1 MVESVT
7 PPLVSVVVPADNAA
21 WSLDET
27 LASVCAQTHRD
38 IEVLVVDDG
47 STDSTAE
54 VATAWSQRD
63 SRVRLIS
70 KPNGGVASA
79 RNRGMR
85 EARGV
90 YVAPIDADDLWEPD
104 NLERQVAAL
113 EAAGPDACMA
123 FAESVFVD
131 SNDRPL
137 PAAVWCPWE
146 TRTDTPKPPE
156 TDFRG
161 LLLRNSVANGSA
173 AVFRRDRMLEAG
185 GYDEGLRAAGGQGA
199 EDWKLT
205 LTLAARGRV
214 VYVSAPTVRYRMS
227 YDSMSSGA
235 VPAMRRGVLM
245 VIDHARRH
253 GPPLAPWNYWHART
267 RMLVWMLPRALR
279 SGQWRQAL
287 SLAVGAFVL
296 NPLWWVKPEP
306 WTLIWR
312 TCTTGVA
319 EVLGLRRGSAP
330 GG

>member
-1 MVESVT
+1 MTS
-7 PPLVSVVVPADNAA
+7 PLVSVVVPAYNAA

-27 LASVCAQTHRD
+27 LASVCAQTYPNL
-38 IEVLVVDDG
+38 EVLVVDDG
-47 STDSTAE
+47 STDSTVE
-54 VATAWSQRD
+54 VATAWARRD
-63 SRVRLIS
+63 ARVRLIC

-79 RNRGMR
+79 RNRGMH
-85 EARGV
+85 EARGA
-90 YVAPIDADDLWEPD
+90 YVAPIDSDDLWEPD

-113 EAAGPDACMA
+113 EAAGPGAFMA
-123 FAESVFVD
+123 FARTVFVD
-131 SNDRPL
+131 SNARPL

-146 TRTDTPKPPE
+146 TRTDTPRPPE

-185 GYDEGLRAAGGQGA
+185 GYDEGMAAAGGQGA

-214 VYVSAPTVRYRMS
+214 VYVPAPTVRYRMS
-227 YDSMSSGA
+227 TTSMSRA
-235 VPAMRRGVLM
+235 IPAMRRGVLM

-253 GPPLAPWNYWHART
+253 GPRLAPWDYWHART
-267 RMLVWMLPRALR
+267 LILVWMLPRAMR

-287 SLAVGAFVL
+287 GLAVGAYVL
-296 NPLWWVKPEP
+296 NPLWWVNPEP

-312 TCTTGVA
+312 ACTTGVA
-319 EVLGLRRGSAP
+319 EVLGLRRRSAQ
-330 GG
+330 G